1 MIKINLIPY
10 RAQRKKELLIQQLII
25 AAGPVLLALIVVGV
39 MWYTMSSKLSAADRE
54 IVDVKQKIEQS
65 AVQLKE
71 IDKFKKQKEKLNK
84 KMDII
89 QQLQKGKSGPVHL
102 LDEIAMNLPGN
113 LWLHTIKQKG
123 MGLEIGGKSID
134 NISISNY
141 MLNLNKSEYFNNVD
155 LKKIK
160 SDKKTGTKGVQLKDF
175 ILTSSIT
182 YEPKKP
188 EQEKGAKDKKKK
200 KRKKPSKS

>member
-10 RAQRKKELLIQQLII
+10 RAQRKKDLLIQQLII
-25 AAGPVLLALIVVGV
+25 ASGPLLLALIIVGV
-39 MWYTMSSKLSAADRE
+39 MWYTMSSKLSAADQE
-54 IVDVKQKIEQS
+54 IVNVKQKIEQS

-89 QQLQKGKSGPVHL
+89 QRLQKGKSGPVHL
-102 LDEIAMNLPGN
+102 LDEIAINLPGN

-123 MGLEIGGKSID
+123 MALEIGGKSID

-141 MLNLNKSEYFNNVD
+141 MLNLNKSAYFNNVD

-160 SDKKTGTKGVQLKDF
+160 SDKKTGTKGIQLKDF
-175 ILTSSIT
+175 LLTSKIT
-182 YEPKKP
+182 YELKKP
-188 EQEKGAKDKKKK
+188 EEKKSKKDKKKE
-200 KRKKPSKS
+200 KRRKRS